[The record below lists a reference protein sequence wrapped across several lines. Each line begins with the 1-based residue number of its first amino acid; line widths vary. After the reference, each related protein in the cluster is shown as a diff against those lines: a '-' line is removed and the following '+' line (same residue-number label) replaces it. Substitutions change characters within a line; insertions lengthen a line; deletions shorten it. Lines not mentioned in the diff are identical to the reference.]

1 MVIGLPILTREIPM
15 KTIVPQGHV
24 EWLEQ
29 QIEICDSII
38 NNQALRKVTLTEA
51 LENAKGISGSAKI
64 VEVPTAKAKARA
76 VSKLT
81 KAERKIWRL
90 LRNTDLSSAD
100 LVQRT
105 KLKLGTVHSTIWSLR
120 RKLNGSTIEL
130 VDGRYRIVNQFPQAV
145 EA

>member
-1 MVIGLPILTREIPM
+1 M

-24 EWLEQ
+24 EWLKE
-29 QIEICDSII
+29 QIEVCDSII

-51 LENAKGISGSAKI
+51 LENAKGNSGSAKI

-120 RKLNGSTIEL
+120 RKLKLNGSTIEL

-145 EA
+145 GT

>member
-1 MVIGLPILTREIPM
+1 M
-15 KTIVPQGHV
+15 
-24 EWLEQ
+24 
-29 QIEICDSII
+29 
-38 NNQALRKVTLTEA
+38 NRKVALTEA
-51 LENAKGISGSAKI
+51 LENAKGNSGSAKI

-90 LRNTDLSSAD
+90 LRNTDLSSAE

-145 EA
+145 GT